1 MKTRSNA
8 DKLVDRYL
16 SELNEALRRVA
27 APRRRQIVED
37 ISDHIAQGRS
47 LLDVEDEAGVRTLLE
62 RVGDQEKIATE
73 AGTDGLDSSSRR
85 GDAWVPWLLLLGGYA
100 LLVGWFVGV
109 GLLWSS
115 TTWRVRDKILGTFV
129 LPGGLLSLVLLGQQS
144 SVTACSTGVAVS
156 PIPIPVP
163 PGSTPLAP
171 PASPGALHP
180 LTHCV
185 TTGFSFPLSIGIL
198 VLAVAVIAPIL
209 VAIHLERVR
218 RSG

>member
-62 RVGDQEKIATE
+62 RVGDQEKIATD
-73 AGTDGLDSSSRR
+73 AGTDGLDSSTRR

-100 LLVGWFVGV
+100 LLVG
-109 GLLWSS
+109 
-115 TTWRVRDKILGTFV
+115 
-129 LPGGLLSLVLLGQQS
+129 
-144 SVTACSTGVAVS
+144 
-156 PIPIPVP
+156 
-163 PGSTPLAP
+163 
-171 PASPGALHP
+171 
-180 LTHCV
+180 
-185 TTGFSFPLSIGIL
+185 
-198 VLAVAVIAPIL
+198 
-209 VAIHLERVR
+209 
-218 RSG
+218 

>member
-1 MKTRSNA
+1 MTTRSNA

-16 SELNEALRRVA
+16 SELDQALRRVA

-47 LLDVEDEAGVRTLLE
+47 LLDDEDEAGVRSLLE
-62 RVGDQEKIATE
+62 RVGEQKTIATE
-73 AGTDGLDSSSRR
+73 AGTDGLDDPARR

-115 TTWRVRDKILGTFV
+115 ATWRVRDKILGTLV
-129 LPGGLLSLVLLGQQS
+129 LPGGLLSLVLLGQQG
-144 SVTACSTGVAVS
+144 SVTACSSGVAVS
-156 PIPIPVP
+156 PVPIPVT
-163 PGSTPLAP
+163 PGSAPLAP
-171 PASPGALHP
+171 PASPGVLHP

-185 TTGFSFPLSIGIL
+185 TTGFSFPLPIGIL
-198 VLAVAVIAPIL
+198 VLALAVIAPIL
-209 VAIHLERVR
+209 VAMHLERIR

>member
-1 MKTRSNA
+1 MTTRSNA

-16 SELNEALRRVA
+16 SELDQALRRVA

-37 ISDHIAQGRS
+37 ISDHIAQGRP
-47 LLDVEDEAGVRTLLE
+47 LLDDEDEAGVRSLLE
-62 RVGDQEKIATE
+62 RVGEQKTIATE
-73 AGTDGLDSSSRR
+73 AGTDGLDDPARR

-115 TTWRVRDKILGTFV
+115 ATWRVRDKILGTLV
-129 LPGGLLSLVLLGQQS
+129 LPGGLLSLVLLGQQG
-144 SVTACSTGVAVS
+144 SVTACSAGVAVS

-171 PASPGALHP
+171 PASPGVLHP

-185 TTGFSFPLSIGIL
+185 TTGFSFPLPIGIL